1 MAHGLNFI
9 KFTKLVNF
17 RVQGPVIIKPT
28 TVQNSH
34 TGGGS
39 ILRYGFSSNVFLTM
53 VLPQTSLSLWLSFF
67 IQSHK
72 ALMNRS
78 LCSGTQIFDLGDQKI
93 LEREV
98 AHSPINTFN
107 MFLYPQDSSWRFLKS
122 MQRSLLLRIVCNE
135 NLQQDLF
142 YGLMYSYLP
151 QQDWAKGNVLQ
162 SIKTLTLVWG
172 EIKWQ
177 RTGTSCSSHRG

>member
-1 MAHGLNFI
+1 
-9 KFTKLVNF
+9 
-17 RVQGPVIIKPT
+17 
-28 TVQNSH
+28 
-34 TGGGS
+34 
-39 ILRYGFSSNVFLTM
+39 
-53 VLPQTSLSLWLSFF
+53 
-67 IQSHK
+67 
-72 ALMNRS
+72 MNRS

-107 MFLYPQDSSWRFLKS
+107 MFLYPHNSSCRFLKS

-142 YGLMYSYLP
+142 YGLMYSYLH

-177 RTGTSCSSHRG
+177 RTGTSCSSHRGQCPEQRPCYFFFPDYLRRGRTVLIILSTSFLLHATKVVSILFPRDKSLHFLAFF